1 MVLSKQ
7 HKNRIEESMKT
18 ITILLAVA
26 LVFGA
31 AYQSW
36 CQVQGL
42 SPAER
47 KQLRSYTSPDEL
59 VSIAP
64 TTPMDGALDAI
75 SEVSQKFV
83 GKIIID
89 TERRNMPI
97 NVDIQ
102 GLHWRDALETIL
114 RKNDLWY
121 TEYENYIQIS
131 SMGGDMA
138 AGMGTGGEVSY
149 EIPREVVSFRSREV
163 KISAVFFAVNL
174 TRLEEVGMNWN
185 FSKTVSTG
193 GGTVSLGSN
202 FAGADQVTQ
211 DIFNLQVTP
220 NVSFANMDFLLRLF
234 SDYKLGEILS
244 GPQLTVR
251 SGEKGRI
258 QIGEDFSIRERD
270 FAGNLIDRFY
280 STGVIIDVTPQV
292 ITEQGVDFVHLN
304 VEVERSTVQPGQV
317 STIVSKANA
326 QTNLLLLDEEET
338 IIGGLYEKTVNTTRQ
353 GVPFLKDLPWYVLGL
368 RYIFGYDKDEEEKTE
383 LIILMKAELVPTLQ
397 ERITQKATGEELIEK
412 WREDVSGRADRLL
425 EQHK

>member
-26 LVFGA
+26 LAVGA
-31 AYQSW
+31 AHQSW
-36 CQVQGL
+36 SQVQGM

-47 KQLRSYTSPDEL
+47 KQLRGYTSPEEL

-64 TTPMDGALDAI
+64 TTPMDRALGAI

-102 GLHWRDALETIL
+102 GLHWRDALETLL

-131 SMGGDMA
+131 GMGGDQ
-138 AGMGTGGEVSY
+138 AGGVRPGGEVSF

-174 TRLEEVGMNWN
+174 TRLEEVGLNWN
-185 FSKTVSTG
+185 FSKTVSSG
-193 GGTVSLGSN
+193 GGTVSIGSG
-202 FAGADQVTQ
+202 FKGADQVSQ

-244 GPQLTVR
+244 GPQLVVR

-292 ITEQGVDFVHLN
+292 ITEQGVDFVHMN

-338 IIGGLYEKTVNTTRQ
+338 VIGGLYEKTINTTRQ
-353 GVPFLKDLPWYVLGL
+353 GVPFLKDLPWYVFGL

-383 LIILMKAELVPTLQ
+383 LVILLKAELVPTLQ
-397 ERITQKATGEELIEK
+397 ERITQKTTGGELIDQ
-412 WREDVSGRADRLL
+412 WREGASEQADRILDK
-425 EQHK
+425 H